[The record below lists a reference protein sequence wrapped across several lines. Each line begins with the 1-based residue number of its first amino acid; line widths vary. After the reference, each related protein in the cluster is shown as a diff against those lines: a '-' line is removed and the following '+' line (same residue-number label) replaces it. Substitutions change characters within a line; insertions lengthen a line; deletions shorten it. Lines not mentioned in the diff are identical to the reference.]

1 MEQNYEKSNENAI
14 EFLSG
19 EQYVT
24 VTFSNRKHIS
34 RIKKLYSERK
44 DEFKYFIENK
54 DGTVCAKLPLKWVKI
69 NAGALPGSTKKR
81 EMSEEQ
87 KAEFAKRIK
96 AIRESNK

>member
-14 EFLSG
+14 EFLSR
-19 EQYVT
+19 EQYAT

-69 NAGALPGSTKKR
+69 NAGALPGSTKKAR
-81 EMSEEQ
+81 NVGRTKS
-87 KAEFAKRIK
+87 RICK
-96 AIRESNK
+96 KNESNSRK